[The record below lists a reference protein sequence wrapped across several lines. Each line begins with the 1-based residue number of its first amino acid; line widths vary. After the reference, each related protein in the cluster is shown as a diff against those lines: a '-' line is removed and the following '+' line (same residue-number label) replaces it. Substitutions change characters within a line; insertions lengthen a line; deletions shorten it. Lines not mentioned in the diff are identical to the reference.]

1 MQHRRAMQIGALHRQ
16 LGIDANS
23 RVTSQISPTGGVVSD
38 LSTGIRYTVNFNPPN
53 IETALFAV
61 PQWAQTIFNAND
73 DELKKRWTETETE
86 GWNDERETIF
96 AELTLRGIRIGNL

>member
-1 MQHRRAMQIGALHRQ
+1 MQHRRAIQIGALHRQ

-23 RVTSQISPTGGVVSD
+23 RVTSQITPTGGVVSD

-61 PQWAQTIFNAND
+61 PQWAQNIFDAND
-73 DELKKRWTETETE
+73 DELKKRWTETEGSNE
-86 GWNDERETIF
+86 ERETIF